1 MGLLKELDGS
11 GKEVLAYIHSF
22 NPLEWNALT
31 TTTAAV
37 CIDAVHRTKARPDKV
52 SSGAVAAACHDV
64 PAHRLTVRVAAAEG

>member
-11 GKEVLAYIHSF
+11 GEEVSAYIHSF
-22 NPLEWNALT
+22 DPLEWNAL

-52 SSGAVAAACHDV
+52 GPGAVAAACHDV